1 MSTQNSDILTEEDL
15 FAIKVRCEQATPQ
28 PWKAYI
34 EARDEISGSDFI
46 QTGGEDI
53 YLNAGASIADIEFI
67 AHARHDIPRLI
78 AEVERL
84 RKLLYDEISGSAGIP
99 PIFRGS

>member
-1 MSTQNSDILTEEDL
+1 MNTQSDDLLTDEEIL
-15 FAIKVRCEQATPQ
+15 AIKTRCEQATPQ

-34 EARDEISGSDFI
+34 EARDNFSGSDFI

-53 YLNAGASIADIEFI
+53 YLHPGASIADHEFI
-67 AHARHDIPRLI
+67 AHARQDIPKLI

-84 RKLLYDEISGSAGIP
+84 RKMLCG
-99 PIFRGS
+99 